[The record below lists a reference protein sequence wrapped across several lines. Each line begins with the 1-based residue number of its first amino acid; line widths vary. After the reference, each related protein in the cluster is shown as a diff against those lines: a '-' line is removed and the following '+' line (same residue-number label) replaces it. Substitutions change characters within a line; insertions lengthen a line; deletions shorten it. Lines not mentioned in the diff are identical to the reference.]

1 MCYRT
6 AVRPPPSHLRG
17 ATPLGN
23 HSPSPRTPPRFRYGR
38 LLQFLLRSFEPTRTD
53 EGDGFLNEGITKAA
67 SSLRFL
73 ATGMLSLGIV
83 LPLASFPTVQNRVVA
98 LAERSHPVGV
108 AHVSHWTQRIRVKT
122 NPIVEHRLSILL
134 PPTKT
139 KVVSDGTPTI
149 REKILAFRRSDDSER
164 VQVKTISN
172 RVIQRGKPKV
182 VISGILAYEHYA
194 QLAKRGFEGT
204 IRLANAALEMFAT
217 AYTADCYGCSGMTKS
232 GVRAGF
238 GVVAVDPR
246 VIPLGTHLYIKGYG
260 PAIAGDTGGAIRGNR
275 IDLGFDSPAA
285 AYEFGAR
292 PVHVYV
298 LK

>member
-1 MCYRT
+1 MLSYR
-6 AVRPPPSHLRG
+6 RSPPTFHFARG
-17 ATPLGN
+17 DATGESLTESKDSAPLSVTVGYR
-23 HSPSPRTPPRFRYGR
+23 S
-38 LLQFLLRSFEPTRTD
+38 LLRNFEPTRTD
-53 EGDGFLNEGITKAA
+53 EGDGFLNEGTTKAA
-67 SSLRFL
+67 SMRFL

-83 LPLASFPTVQNRVVA
+83 LPLASVPTLQNRVVA
-98 LAERSHPVGV
+98 LAERSQPAGV
-108 AHVSHWTQRIRVKT
+108 VHVSHWMQHIRIKS

-134 PPTKT
+134 PPTKS

-149 REKILAFRRSDDSER
+149 REKVLAFRRSDDSSR
-164 VQVKTISN
+164 IQVKVISN
-172 RVIQRGKPKV
+172 RIIERGKPKV

-204 IRLANAALEMFAT
+204 MRLANAALEMFAT

-260 PAIAGDTGGAIRGNR
+260 PAIAGDTGGAILGNR
-275 IDLGFDSPAA
+275 IDLGFDSSASA
-285 AYEFGAR
+285 NEFGAR
-292 PVHVYV
+292 PVHVYI